1 MSKHRGVK
9 ASQEGGPSREGKVTP
24 LAGGAVEARTM
35 AVPAIGDDSAS
46 SKWAVVDDF
55 PDFIPVMRAEIDVL
69 EVYLAELLDELL
81 GGGHAAE

>member
-1 MSKHRGVK
+1 
-9 ASQEGGPSREGKVTP
+9 
-24 LAGGAVEARTM
+24 M